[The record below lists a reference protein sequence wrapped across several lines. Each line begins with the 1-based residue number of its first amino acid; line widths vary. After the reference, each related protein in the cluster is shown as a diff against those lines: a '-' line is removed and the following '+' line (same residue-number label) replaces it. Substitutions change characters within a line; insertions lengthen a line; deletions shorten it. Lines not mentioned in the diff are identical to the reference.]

1 MSGGLRYNNAGLAGK
16 ERCMESNGTNETEC
30 KWEGVECV
38 DTGGIGLVQFMG
50 KYGPLPGN
58 GERVAVLRRDGKWQ
72 VATFVREGRLMATGL
87 IKRGRKPQC
96 EEDLRAIARCD
107 TRYVRVVRAME
118 TGFYA
123 DPHDGVVEMLDSE
136 GVRFWTRLPEM
147 LGDDERER

>member
-16 ERCMESNGTNETEC
+16 ERCMESNSNVKVRYNGSRGRCVGITLFPFAGT
-30 KWEGVECV
+30 
-38 DTGGIGLVQFMG
+38 D
-50 KYGPLPGN
+50 GPLPRS

-87 IKRGRKPQC
+87 TKRGRKPQC

-107 TRYVRVVRAME
+107 TRYVKVARAME

-136 GVRFWTRLPEM
+136 GVRFWTRLPDVGT
-147 LGDDERER
+147 LGGKE